1 MKKKQ
6 RKITSKTKKNGTGPW
21 ENLSTESTKTLFSV

>member
-6 RKITSKTKKNGTGPW
+6 RKITSKTKNETAPW
-21 ENLSTESTKTLFSV
+21 PNLSTGSTKTLFFV